1 MADLE
6 KKQLQMMLANSMK
19 KIEEL
24 LHNEIELKKSVVDL
38 KAKLEDTKSS
48 QSEVDIL
55 KRKKKEG
62 EEAMSR
68 ALEDSR
74 RENDHLRARIKEL
87 TVTLGSAEGN
97 LSVKEAQLRKKD
109 QKIRLLGEQIALE
122 RDKQVSAQ
130 LDLKK
135 LHMQYELLEKSKNQQ
150 VLILEKAKS
159 SLEQTQNATTNVVI
173 KRLQE

>member
-55 KRKKKEG
+55 KRKKREG

-74 RENDHLRARIKEL
+74 RENDHLRAR
-87 TVTLGSAEGN
+87 
-97 LSVKEAQLRKKD
+97 VK
-109 QKIRLLGEQIALE
+109 
-122 RDKQVSAQ
+122 
-130 LDLKK
+130 
-135 LHMQYELLEKSKNQQ
+135 
-150 VLILEKAKS
+150 
-159 SLEQTQNATTNVVI
+159 
-173 KRLQE
+173 